1 MRDIRDKLHQALL
14 DTINNYDAE
23 LVSKEEILEGWR
35 EEMTEDFD
43 EEDPS
48 FAIDFKLIDSLISQL
63 GSALKD
69 GERYYW
75 ARDAYAPVYE
85 DDEFNEVSYEDNV
98 KSTSTKVKL
107 TPEEIKHC
115 KDNGG
120 DWINATATVFEDG
133 VVSIDWDTYLG
144 YGECFIPERLVG
156 SVEQNDESDD
166 DDEANELDLDF

>member
-43 EEDPS
+43 AEDPS

-69 GERYYW
+69 GERYY
-75 ARDAYAPVYE
+75 
-85 DDEFNEVSYEDNV
+85 
-98 KSTSTKVKL
+98 
-107 TPEEIKHC
+107 
-115 KDNGG
+115 
-120 DWINATATVFEDG
+120 
-133 VVSIDWDTYLG
+133 
-144 YGECFIPERLVG
+144 
-156 SVEQNDESDD
+156 
-166 DDEANELDLDF
+166 